1 MTFLWRP
8 KQIQRRNS
16 ISDAHLYPGVLKAG
30 HFNFSP
36 YKRRTVCLLRLVLVP
51 LLPQSPSTP
60 AAISNRTQLFL
71 LLTDTFF
78 SPFHPP
84 LLVPFSPLLKPRS
97 WCKTSPF
104 HSCFF
109 LFTWELCLE
118 CRTSTSTQHIKLNRA
133 GSQVPGEGLHVTHR
147 RSNLSVPCRHRELCT
162 APRFTKRCCSA
173 LTSSLAVR
181 NGLAR

>member
-16 ISDAHLYPGVLKAG
+16 ISDARLYPGVLRAE
-30 HFNFSP
+30 HFSFSP

-84 LLVPFSPLLKPRS
+84 LLVPFSWQEYFAFILVNK
-97 WCKTSPF
+97 F
-104 HSCFF
+104 HSKHC
-109 LFTWELCLE
+109 CLSCKE
-118 CRTSTSTQHIKLNRA
+118 WDTSFSDCYRSQEDKNNADQNVIAQGRRTGT
-133 GSQVPGEGLHVTHR
+133 ED
-147 RSNLSVPCRHRELCT
+147 
-162 APRFTKRCCSA
+162 
-173 LTSSLAVR
+173 
-181 NGLAR
+181 